1 MCIKYIKKSDKK
13 KLNMTKKYA
22 IKNLTKKKER
32 KKCQKTAANYLS
44 PNNSK
49 TPKIKPL
56 NQKFPQSLKRS
67 LVGASLGSSFLNFL
81 FYSTRER
88 NPNSSSQ
95 II

>member
-13 KLNMTKKYA
+13 KVKYDKK
-22 IKNLTKKKER
+22 ICNKKSDKKKER